1 MRSFRSFRWL
11 AAGAALLAVLVGF
24 AALAVYPDTY
34 TGRAIAR
41 AATPARPHIEW
52 DVELP
57 GQSLAGSTVR
67 VFAEVLLTGEFG
79 GTPGGLHDLSYGL
92 VVKGSDSP
100 LELTSA
106 ADVALADRYD
116 VSGVAEWELRAL
128 RHGEATIE
136 ISLTY
141 MQSWCFPCDTN
152 VITESTTR
160 VVTVKPLPG
169 DVDCNAAAN
178 VIDAALV
185 LQLAAGLIG
194 ELPCE
199 DVADVSQDGSVNAL
213 DATLILQYAAGLLDS
228 LSLP

>member
-1 MRSFRSFRWL
+1 MRSFRWL
-11 AAGAALLAVLVGF
+11 AVGAALLAVLVGF
-24 AALAVYPDTY
+24 AALALYPGTY
-34 TGRAIAR
+34 SGRAIAIS
-41 AATPARPHIEW
+41 ATPVRPDVEW
-52 DVELP
+52 DIELP
-57 GQSLAGSTVR
+57 EQSIAGSTVR
-67 VFAEVLLTGEFG
+67 VYAEAILTGPSDG
-79 GTPGGLHDLSYGL
+79 VGLHDLLYSL
-92 VVKGSDSP
+92 AVTGSDPP

-106 ADVALADRYD
+106 ANVALADRYD
-116 VSGVAEWELRAL
+116 VSGVVEWELRAL
-128 RHGEATIE
+128 RHGEATVE

-141 MQSWCFPCDTN
+141 EQSWCYPCGTN

-178 VIDAALV
+178 SIDAALV
-185 LQLAAGLIG
+185 LQLVAALLA

-228 LSLP
+228 LSL